1 MNRRIK
7 SALGILALAFCLN
20 AQPIVAG
27 LSTASDGP
35 AAVSQVIEVGD
46 VQPAYS
52 TILTQGRGFWESL
65 AINAA
70 LAAGALVIG
79 VATGGAGAVAATAAG
94 VV

>member
-1 MNRRIK
+1 MKRMK
-7 SALGILALAFCLN
+7 SCFGILVLAFCLN

-27 LSTASDGP
+27 WSSASEGL
-35 AAVSQVIEVGD
+35 VSKAQVRT

-52 TILTQGRGFWESL
+52 TLLTQGRGFWESL

-70 LAAGALVIG
+70 LAAAALAITA
-79 VATGGAGAVAATAAG
+79 ATGGAGGAAATAAG